1 MTPKKRKRTKRVS
14 GVLGVGLDAT
24 DGIKRITTTESMTVV
39 GGSADTHER
48 MQETAIKFNEA
59 LEKKGRT
66 LPELSVKQ
74 AAELLR
80 EAIRESLPR
89 QVFDRP
95 KTGFSLPVDA
105 WMRGGIHDTCEAAM
119 ESLAACPL
127 FEAAAVRK
135 VWQDLHDPRVENHW
149 SRRIAL
155 VVLGSYLAGAAR
167 ASSSS

>member
-80 EAIRESLPR
+80 EAIRR
-89 QVFDRP
+89 
-95 KTGFSLPVDA
+95 TGS
-105 WMRGGIHDTCEAAM
+105 
-119 ESLAACPL
+119 
-127 FEAAAVRK
+127 
-135 VWQDLHDPRVENHW
+135 
-149 SRRIAL
+149 
-155 VVLGSYLAGAAR
+155 
-167 ASSSS
+167 